1 MSLDR
6 PTPRLRMPV
15 VIGAMVVALALQ
27 TTVLN
32 SVAIGDIK
40 PDLVL
45 VVALCAGLMVGP
57 GTGAL
62 IGAVAGLLEGYA
74 QGAHVGSLGLSRA
87 IAAFLAGTVETHVMP
102 DNVIVPMITV
112 LLGSLAAHAVYFIV
126 APEFPMAR
134 PIRIGMTESLLNM
147 VFTPP
152 LYLALARWGL
162 TYRRS

>member
-6 PTPRLRMPV
+6 PIPRLRVPV
-15 VIGAMVVALALQ
+15 VAGTMAVALALQ

-32 SVAIGDIK
+32 SVSIGDVK

-62 IGAVAGLLEGYA
+62 IGAAAGLFEGYA
-74 QGAHVGSLGLSRA
+74 QGARIGSLGLSRA

-102 DNVIVPMITV
+102 DSVIVPTITV
-112 LLGSLAAHAVYFIV
+112 FLGSLAAHAVYFAV
-126 APEFPMAR
+126 APTFPIGR
-134 PIRIGMTESLLNM
+134 PLRIGLTESLLNM
-147 VFTPP
+147 LFTPP
-152 LYLALARWGL
+152 VYLALARWGL